1 MFASVGFLQKTLKN
15 VQAEMYPT
23 TYSLSGCDSKRGIFI
38 SQRGSG
44 AHLSPAQFPASS
56 LETSRLS
63 IRSGFEIRT
72 LPLDAVLFLILF
84 RGHPGGLSES
94 DPKTIGALIAGYLRD
109 FVQLHFGL

>member
-1 MFASVGFLQKTLKN
+1 MFKCVGFLQKTLKN
-15 VQAEMYPT
+15 VQTEMYPT

-44 AHLSPAQFPASS
+44 ARLSRAQFPAPS

-72 LPLDAVLFLILF
+72 LPKRRIVVDTVWETFQWLA
-84 RGHPGGLSES
+84 
-94 DPKTIGALIAGYLRD
+94 
-109 FVQLHFGL
+109 